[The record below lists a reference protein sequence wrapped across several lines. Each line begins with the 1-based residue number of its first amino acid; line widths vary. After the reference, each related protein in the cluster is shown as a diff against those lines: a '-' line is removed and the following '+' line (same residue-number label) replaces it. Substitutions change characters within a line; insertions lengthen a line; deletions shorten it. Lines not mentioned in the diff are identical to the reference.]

1 MKAIIATNNLG
12 FIGKGNGMLWRSKED
27 FKHFKALTT
36 EEGKEPNLL
45 VGYNTATE
53 LPPLKGRNVIVDHR
67 EKGIYFLAYEG
78 GDIDWCIGG
87 KKTYEKYCPIF
98 TELHISHI
106 NDNSIGDVTFP
117 DLSKLNPNCKIF
129 NYFFEVNAQ

>member
-36 EEGKEPNLL
+36 EEGRIPILI
-45 VGYNTATE
+45 VGYNTFTE
-53 LPPLKGRNVIVDHR
+53 LPPLKGRSVVLDVR
-67 EKGIYFLAYEG
+67 EKHNFIMGTG
-78 GDIDWCIGG
+78 VDWCIGG